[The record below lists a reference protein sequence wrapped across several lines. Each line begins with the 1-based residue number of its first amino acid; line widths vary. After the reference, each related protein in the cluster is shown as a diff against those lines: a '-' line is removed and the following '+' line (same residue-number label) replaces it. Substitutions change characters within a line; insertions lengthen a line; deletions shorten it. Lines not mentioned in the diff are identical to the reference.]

1 MAINLSLIFF
11 ATVTS
16 MDVVSSEK
24 RSLMMSGIKG
34 KDTQPEIAVRKFL
47 HANGFR
53 FRLHRKDLPGKPDIV
68 LPKMNTCIF
77 VHGCFWHRHNCKK
90 GRHLPKSNIE
100 FWEEK
105 LGKNKIRDRKNAKA
119 LRDLGWQV
127 LTIWEC
133 QTGDDSIMERM
144 VNNKLC

>member
-1 MAINLSLIFF
+1 
-11 ATVTS
+11 
-16 MDVVSSEK
+16 MDIVSKEK
-24 RSLMMSGIKG
+24 RSIMMSGIKG
-34 KDTQPEIAVRKFL
+34 KDTHPEIAVRKFL

-68 LPKMNTCIF
+68 LPKLNTIIF
-77 VHGCFWHRHNCKK
+77 VNGCFWHRHNCKK
-90 GRHLPKSNIE
+90 GKHLPKSNVD
-100 FWEEK
+100 FWKDK
-105 LGKNKIRDRKNAKA
+105 LEKNKIRDRKNATA
-119 LRDLGWQV
+119 LRDSGWQV

>member
-24 RSLMMSGIKG
+24 RSLMMSGIKE

-68 LPKMNTCIF
+68 LPKINTCIF

-90 GRHLPKSNIE
+90 GRHLPKSNVD
-100 FWEEK
+100 FWKAKLEKNKTRDQKNKQALMK
-105 LGKNKIRDRKNAKA
+105 LGWN
-119 LRDLGWQV
+119 V
-127 LTIWEC
+127 LVVWEC
-133 QTGDDSIMERM
+133 HI
-144 VNNKLC
+144 NNPTKMKKLISDL